1 MICQLRSVAYYLSCL
16 FWFSNILTIS
26 VPDEGYS
33 RNTSCAI
40 NLLST
45 FLLKEL
51 EKGQSCLVKDLCLC
65 IVQLV
70 EITFPYE
77 YVDIQ

>member
-1 MICQLRSVAYYLSCL
+1 MICQLLSVAYYLSSL

-33 RNTSCAI
+33 RNT
-40 NLLST
+40 
-45 FLLKEL
+45 FRVQLKEL

-65 IVQLV
+65 IFQLV

>member
-1 MICQLRSVAYYLSCL
+1 MICQLLSVAYYLSSL

-33 RNTSCAI
+33 RNTSRVQ
-40 NLLST
+40 
-45 FLLKEL
+45 LKEL

-65 IVQLV
+65 IFQLV

>member
-1 MICQLRSVAYYLSCL
+1 MLIGILCQLRSVAF

-26 VPDEGYS
+26 VPYEGYS
-33 RNTSCAI
+33 INTSCAI

-45 FLLKEL
+45 FLLNEL
-51 EKGQSCLVKDLCLC
+51 EKGESCLVKDLCLR
-65 IVQLV
+65 IFQLV